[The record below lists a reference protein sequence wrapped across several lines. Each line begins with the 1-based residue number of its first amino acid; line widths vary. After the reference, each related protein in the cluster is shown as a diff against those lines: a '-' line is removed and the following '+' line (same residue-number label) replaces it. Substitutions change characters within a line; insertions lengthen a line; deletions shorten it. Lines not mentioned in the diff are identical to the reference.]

1 MFRKGNNISVS
12 LTFYTKIEL
21 IAGSYNTILIGRVNE
36 EILPKGY
43 VNVFYMTQSKN
54 FAYAGRLTNNGELY
68 IWCWGGVELLKG
80 SAMIC
85 SFSYISK

>member
-12 LTFYTKIEL
+12 LTFNTKIEL
-21 IAGSYNTILIGRVNE
+21 IAGSYNAILIGRVNE

-54 FAYAGRLTNNGELY
+54 FAYAGRLINNGELY